1 MNGATGM
8 NEMVGHAARA
18 SGRAQREPPR
28 YFLLLPSEA
37 DGPEFRSEQFCLLV
51 RELD

>member
-8 NEMVGHAARA
+8 SEMVGHAARA
-18 SGRAQREPPR
+18 CGRAQRELPR

-37 DGPEFRSEQFCLLV
+37 DGPEFRCEQFCLLC